1 MSYNYDMCAFRLS
14 CFKIDNGKSI
24 WNVNGFH
31 SFPCTWLNA
40 ARWRAAS
47 TRRDA
52 CITRTERIK
61 RFMDEPFWSLPRLAL
76 KDQESRIFELRIME
90 VIKVNKWEWIQF
102 CISRIKAYMNFSAF
116 VLSIWSLCSYLNI
129 VAFYKIIILA
139 ILMWYACGISFPSQ
153 TKDTSVWRC
162 TCLAI
167 SGDDFSRA
175 FGTLLNEW
183 NFLNTT
189 GEALA
194 VFLMVNL
201 VFPGTGLIFNP
212 PPLDNPWEQIH
223 ALLLLSNVFYW

>member
-1 MSYNYDMCAFRLS
+1 MRTLTSDLNRPVLRFVQLHCLYVYDATRRTLHLYFLFDFHVWSKMSYNYDMCAFRLS

-52 CITRTERIK
+52 CRTRTERIK

-76 KDQESRIFELRIME
+76 KDQGSSIFELWIME
-90 VIKVNKWEWIQF
+90 VIKVNKGEWIQF

-129 VAFYKIIILA
+129 VGFYKIIILA

-162 TCLAI
+162 TCLTI
-167 SGDDFSRA
+167 SA
-175 FGTLLNEW
+175 
-183 NFLNTT
+183 
-189 GEALA
+189 
-194 VFLMVNL
+194 MI
-201 VFPGTGLIFNP
+201 FPGLLGLYWMNGIF
-212 PPLDNPWEQIH
+212 
-223 ALLLLSNVFYW
+223 